1 MNVSKTGK
9 NGKRKMDNKKGVD
22 PFFYTYNSMR
32 KISLVFICITALVR
46 AQEIEPTEADAILD
60 DFFISDSL
68 DLLDLFDD
76 LKKQDYLYVTVLY
89 NSKTLFPGRDFGVEQ
104 YSAFPSVSYI
114 DGNNFF
120 ANLSSGYYSNVS
132 PNWDFVTF
140 SGGYSNYI
148 NKKKTLLATGV
159 YSYSSYTQDV
169 ADLNNHRISAG
180 LSYRKKWFRNSLTSG
195 YLFGGASS
203 SFVSNNMYIS
213 IDLLDT
219 KTLDISVQPR
229 FGLFWGNQT
238 DRQEFV
244 RYRPFRREVID
255 TNYFQ
260 LLNTE
265 FSIPVEFDFGDWD
278 IEIDYTFSSPNSLP
292 SEEALENIG
301 YISFS
306 VGYLI
311 GL

>member
-1 MNVSKTGK
+1 
-9 NGKRKMDNKKGVD
+9 
-22 PFFYTYNSMR
+22 MR
-32 KISLVFICITALVR
+32 KITLLFICITALVM

-60 DFFISDSL
+60 DLFVTDSL

-89 NSKTLFPGRDFGVEQ
+89 NNKTLFSGRDFGVKQ
-104 YSAFPSVSYI
+104 YSAFPSISYI

-120 ANLSSGYYSNVS
+120 ANLSSGYYSGVS
-132 PNWDFVTF
+132 PNWDFVTI

-148 NKKKTLLATGV
+148 NTKKTLLASGV

-180 LSYRKKWFRNSLTSG
+180 LSFRKKWFRNSFTAG

-203 SFVSNNMYIS
+203 SFLSNNNYVS
-213 IDLLDT
+213 IDVLDT
-219 KTLDISVQPR
+219 KTLDISIQPR
-229 FGLFWGNQT
+229 LGLFWGSQT

-244 RYRPFRREVID
+244 RYKPYRIEVID
-255 TNYFQ
+255 NDYFQ

-265 FSIPVEFDFGDWD
+265 LSIPVEFDFGNWD
-278 IEIDYTFSSPNSLP
+278 IEIDYTFSSPNPLP
-292 SEEALENIG
+292 SEENLENTG
-301 YISFS
+301 FISFS

>member
-1 MNVSKTGK
+1 M
-9 NGKRKMDNKKGVD
+9 
-22 PFFYTYNSMR
+22 
-32 KISLVFICITALVR
+32 

-60 DFFISDSL
+60 DLFVTDSL

-89 NSKTLFPGRDFGVEQ
+89 NNKTLFSGRDFGVKQ
-104 YSAFPSVSYI
+104 YSAFPSISYI

-120 ANLSSGYYSNVS
+120 ANLSSGYYSGVS
-132 PNWDFVTF
+132 PNWDFVTI

-148 NKKKTLLATGV
+148 NTKKTLLATGV

-180 LSYRKKWFRNSLTSG
+180 LSFRKKWFRNSFTAG

-203 SFVSNNMYIS
+203 SFLSNNTYVS
-213 IDLLDT
+213 IDVLDT
-219 KTLDISVQPR
+219 KTLDISIQPR
-229 FGLFWGNQT
+229 LGLFWGSQT

-244 RYRPFRREVID
+244 RYRPYRIEVID
-255 TNYFQ
+255 NDYFQ

-265 FSIPVEFDFGDWD
+265 LSIPVEFDFGNWD
-278 IEIDYTFSSPNSLP
+278 IEIDYTFSSPNPLP
-292 SEEALENIG
+292 SEENLENTG
-301 YISFS
+301 FISFS